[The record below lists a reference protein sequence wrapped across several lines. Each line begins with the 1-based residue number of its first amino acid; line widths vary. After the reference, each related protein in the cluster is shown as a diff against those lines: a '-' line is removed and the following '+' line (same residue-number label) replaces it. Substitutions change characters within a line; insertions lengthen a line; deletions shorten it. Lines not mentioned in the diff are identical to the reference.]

1 MPRSF
6 PLGVLDGAALPFKA
20 VGLIARTPRLLGLA
34 LISAVVTS
42 GVVVL
47 LFITLWP
54 LARSIAEHLV
64 AGDGTTW
71 SVVRTAGVVLLYVV
85 LLVSTLLTVPHL
97 VLAPLEDPLSEATE
111 VSLGGF
117 TPPPFSLGT
126 FARGVVLSASHTLL
140 RLVFLLG
147 GVLVLLPLNLLPVVG
162 SVAYAVVSFTWSAW
176 WAASEYTAGPG
187 ARHHLG
193 FFEVQRL
200 LRRGSGATLGLGA
213 VLVVLLWIP
222 LVNFFLVPLAVVS
235 GTLLYR
241 GLAAPGGNAA
251 PP

>member
-6 PLGVLDGAALPFKA
+6 PLGVLDGAALPFRA
-20 VGLIARTPRLLGLA
+20 VGLIARTPRLLGLS
-34 LISAVVTS
+34 LLSAVVTS

-54 LARSIAEHLV
+54 LATHLAELSV
-64 AGDGTTW
+64 TRDGTTW
-71 SVVRTAGVVLLYVV
+71 SVVRTALVVLLYVV

-111 VSLGGF
+111 VAVGGF
-117 TPPPFSLGT
+117 TAPPFSLGA
-126 FARGVVLSASHTLL
+126 FLRGVALSASHSLL
-140 RLVFLLG
+140 RLVFILG
-147 GVLVLLPLNLLPVVG
+147 GVLALLPLSLVPVVG
-162 SVAYAVVSFTWSAW
+162 GVAYAAVSFTWSAW

-187 ARHHLG
+187 ARHGLG
-193 FFEVQRL
+193 FFAVQRL
-200 LRRGSGATLGLGA
+200 LRSGSGASLGLGA

-222 LVNFFLVPLAVVS
+222 VVNFFLVPLAVVS

-241 GLAAPGGNAA
+241 GLSTTSGNVA